1 MPITD
6 LIDSVFESIGRN
18 AFPRIAALRARLADD
33 AGVRF
38 AHAVEEGLP
47 LPASSAF
54 EGHVSLDDVL
64 ASVRGAATP
73 ALKELTAP
81 RGLPRGGRLA
91 IFLPG

>member
-1 MPITD
+1 M
-6 LIDSVFESIGRN
+6 IDSAFESIGRD

-38 AHAVEEGLP
+38 AHAVEEGP

-73 ALKELTAP
+73 ALKN
-81 RGLPRGGRLA
+81 
-91 IFLPG
+91 

>member
-6 LIDSVFESIGRN
+6 LIDSAFESIGRD

-38 AHAVEEGLP
+38 AHAVEESLP

-73 ALKELTAP
+73 APAL
-81 RGLPRGGRLA
+81 RN
-91 IFLPG
+91 